1 MGINVVFVGKV
12 ESKIGKFTVDP
23 TIFTMVNL
31 KLTVFRFF
39 MFSVLAELQT
49 LILDRPEEG
58 RKIDHEDTERRTRR
72 GQAIKDKK
80 SREPI
85 NPSAQSPRIFF
96 HGHVLKPI
104 CIQMHASVHAK
115 SSVHAKTHVQDTI
128 RYKDAEIQAHS

>member
-58 RKIDHEDTERRTRR
+58 RGR
-72 GQAIKDKK
+72 
-80 SREPI
+80 
-85 NPSAQSPRIFF
+85 QSPRKQSYNAIWKSYILDYQHNFPIF
-96 HGHVLKPI
+96 
-104 CIQMHASVHAK
+104 C
-115 SSVHAKTHVQDTI
+115 
-128 RYKDAEIQAHS
+128 